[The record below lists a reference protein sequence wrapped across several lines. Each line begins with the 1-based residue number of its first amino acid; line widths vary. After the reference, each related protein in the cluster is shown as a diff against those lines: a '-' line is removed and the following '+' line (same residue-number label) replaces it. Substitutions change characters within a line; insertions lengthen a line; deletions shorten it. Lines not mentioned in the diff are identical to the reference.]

1 MERQIYFSEQPKVM
15 DWGEKKIVP
24 LNVTEEVESDGQGGE
39 RKAYRA
45 DLVKKVKTPL
55 TVDSI
60 VDAAIESEFDAS
72 AQKRIMRNLGD
83 ESNEEV
89 ERYKAFVAEVTTSA
103 KEAGYSN

>member
-24 LNVTEEVESDGQGGE
+24 LNVKTEVESDGQGGE
-39 RKAYRA
+39 RTAYRA

-60 VDAAIESEFDAS
+60 VDAAIDGEFDAA
-72 AQKRIMRNLGD
+72 AQKRIMRNVGD
-83 ESNEEV
+83 ETNEEV
-89 ERYKAFVAEVTTSA
+89 KRYKSFVAEVTAAA
-103 KEAGYSN
+103 KEAGY